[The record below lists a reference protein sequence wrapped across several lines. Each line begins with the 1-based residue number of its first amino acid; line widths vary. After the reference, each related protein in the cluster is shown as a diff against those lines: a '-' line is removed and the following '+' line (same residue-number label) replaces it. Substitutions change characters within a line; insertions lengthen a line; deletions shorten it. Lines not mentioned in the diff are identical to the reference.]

1 MIQLSKKLEDEFR
14 ELMRMVYEREIATYM
29 DELHEKFVE
38 WKGGKL
44 SASELSVL
52 IHQYDRGPSSEM
64 FSRYNH
70 VDPQISVAR
79 GLFKGLLKR
88 EEISDEA
95 YRFIKD
101 LVEYYHKES

>member
-1 MIQLSKKLEDEFR
+1 MNQLSKKLKGEFQK
-14 ELMRMVYEREIATYM
+14 LMQKAYEREIGTYM
-29 DELHEKFVE
+29 NDLHEKFAE
-38 WKGGKL
+38 WKAGKI
-44 SASELSVL
+44 SAGELSVL

-79 GLFKGLLKR
+79 GLFKGLLRR

-95 YRFIKD
+95 YGFIKD
-101 LVEYYHKES
+101 LVEYYHRES

>member
-1 MIQLSKKLEDEFR
+1 MNQLSKKLKHEFR
-14 ELMRMVYEREIATYM
+14 ELMEKAYEREIATYM
-29 DELHEKFVE
+29 HDLHEKFKDWE
-38 WKGGKL
+38 AGKIP
-44 SASELSVL
+44 AGELSVL

-64 FSRYNH
+64 FSRYNR

-95 YRFIKD
+95 YQFIKD
-101 LVEYYHKES
+101 LVEFYHKES

>member
-1 MIQLSKKLEDEFR
+1 MNQLSKKVENEFR
-14 ELMRMVYEREIATYM
+14 ELMGIIYEREIASHM
-29 DELHEKFVE
+29 NELQEKFKD
-38 WKGGKL
+38 WKAGKIT
-44 SASELSVL
+44 AGELSVL

-95 YRFIKD
+95 YGFIKD

>member
-1 MIQLSKKLEDEFR
+1 MNQLSKKLEDEFR
-14 ELMRMVYEREIATYM
+14 ELMRLVYEREIETYM
-29 DELHEKFVE
+29 NELHEKFAE
-38 WKGGKL
+38 WKAGKI
-44 SASELSVL
+44 SAGELSVL

-64 FSRYNH
+64 FSRYNR

-95 YRFIKD
+95 YEFIKD

>member
-1 MIQLSKKLEDEFR
+1 MSQLNKRIRNEFR
-14 ELMRMVYEREIATYM
+14 ELMEITYEREIEIYM
-29 DELHEKFVE
+29 NELYEKFNE
-38 WKGGKL
+38 WKEGKI
-44 SASELSVL
+44 SAGDLSVL

-70 VDPQISVAR
+70 VDPQILVAR

-95 YRFIKD
+95 YGFIKD
-101 LVEYYHKES
+101 LVEYYHKQ